1 MSTSTSQNLAHRATT
16 PQKLQTQLDF
26 ILLDSSGSMHPTW
39 WETLEAVEAYVSGLK
54 AANVNSQ
61 MMLTTFDSTNC
72 ELLHRDQPIAD
83 WKSLMDEPVAG
94 YFTTTPLYDAIN
106 LMGRKLR
113 DLDPPRCAITIV
125 TDGEEMDSQFTN
137 LTQAKGILD
146 WCRAKGWQVTFI
158 GAEFN
163 NASLAAKLGCP
174 AGAAIGV
181 DRKLLPD
188 AVRNLAQK
196 RARYGL
202 YGEAMHFTDD
212 ERQEFGGFLSDLS
225 GNGK

>member
-1 MSTSTSQNLAHRATT
+1 MTTNLAHRGTT

-26 ILLDSSGSMHPTW
+26 ILVDSSGSMHPTW
-39 WETLEAVEAYVSGLK
+39 WETLEAVQAYVDGLK
-54 AANVNSQ
+54 LANVNSQ
-61 MMLTTFDSTNC
+61 MMLTTFDSTNP
-72 ELLHRDQPIAD
+72 ELEHRNQPISD
-83 WKSLMDEPVAG
+83 WASLMDEPIAG

-125 TDGEEMDSQFTN
+125 TDGEEMGSQFTN
-137 LTQAKGILD
+137 LTQAKGVLD

-158 GAEFN
+158 GAEFD
-163 NASLAAKLGCP
+163 NARLAKSLGCDP
-174 AGAAIGV
+174 NAAIGV
-181 DRKLLPD
+181 DRKLLPQ
-188 AVRNLAQK
+188 AAKSLAEK

-202 YGEAMHFTDD
+202 YGEPMHFSDD

-225 GNGK
+225 GGK